1 MSSHSYV
8 NGEYIANYLAKM
20 SINDRSFHF
29 ADAVY
34 EVVAVHNN
42 NLLFWEDH
50 ITRLKSSLN
59 NLDISFKKDF
69 KVLYFI
75 SK

>member
-8 NGEYIANYLAKM
+8 NGEYIPNYLARI

-34 EVVAVHNN
+34 EVVAVYNN
-42 NLLFWEDH
+42 NLLLWCDH
-50 ITRLKSSLN
+50 IIRLKKYGLK
-59 NLDISFKKDF
+59 LFQ
-69 KVLYFI
+69 
-75 SK
+75 